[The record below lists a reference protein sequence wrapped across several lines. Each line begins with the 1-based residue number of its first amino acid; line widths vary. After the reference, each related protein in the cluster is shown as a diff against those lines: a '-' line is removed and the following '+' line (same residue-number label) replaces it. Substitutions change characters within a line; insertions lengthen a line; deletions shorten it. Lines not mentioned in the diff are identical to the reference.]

1 MDIIKEQQ
9 MDLNKLYK
17 KCKNE
22 LDRTL
27 RNHQE
32 EYLDLLRNEILY
44 KRIRFYFLDQILN
57 KKIYGRTVFG
67 GDWLLYEWNRYL
79 DEVTADEKMKTFLGL
94 DKTINDLR
102 KYNRHD
108 ISTTQL
114 MNILTID
121 TEADMWKEENVNG
134 FD

>member
-1 MDIIKEQQ
+1 

-22 LDRTL
+22 LDKTL
-27 RNHQE
+27 GNHKE
-32 EYLDLLRNEILY
+32 EDLNLLVVMLRNEILY

-57 KKIYGRTVFG
+57 KKIYDRAVFG
-67 GDWLLYEWNRYL
+67 GDWLLYEWNGYL
-79 DEVTADEKMKTFLGL
+79 DEVAADEKMKTFPGL
-94 DKTINDLR
+94 NKTINDLR

-108 ISTTQL
+108 ISTTKL

-121 TEADMWKEENVNG
+121 TEANRWIDEK
-134 FD
+134 